1 MKFLKDVIREAR
13 RKMGLNQTELAE
25 QMGVTQSAVSH
36 WENGETMPTPRQIP
50 RLAEVLNIKVSA
62 LFGDEAG

>member
-1 MKFLKDVIREAR
+1 MKNVIREAR

>member
-1 MKFLKDVIREAR
+1 
-13 RKMGLNQTELAE
+13 MGLNQTELAE

>member
-1 MKFLKDVIREAR
+1 MKDVIREAR

-50 RLAEVLNIKVSA
+50 RLAEVLNIRVSD

>member
-1 MKFLKDVIREAR
+1 MKDVIREAR

>member
-1 MKFLKDVIREAR
+1 MKDVIREAR

-50 RLAEVLNIKVSA
+50 RLAEILNIRVSD

>member
-1 MKFLKDVIREAR
+1 MKDVIREAR
-13 RKMGLNQTELAE
+13 RKMGLNQTKLAE
-25 QMGVTQSAVSH
+25 LMGVTQSAVSH

-50 RLAEVLNIKVSA
+50 RLAEILNIRVSD

>member
-1 MKFLKDVIREAR
+1 MKDVIREAR
-13 RKMGLNQTELAE
+13 RKLGLNQTELAE

-62 LFGDEAG
+62 LFGDETG

>member
-1 MKFLKDVIREAR
+1 MKDVIREAR
-13 RKMGLNQTELAE
+13 RKLGLNQTELAE

>member
-1 MKFLKDVIREAR
+1 
-13 RKMGLNQTELAE
+13 MGLNQTELAE
-25 QMGVTQSAVSH
+25 QMGVTHSAVSH

>member
-13 RKMGLNQTELAE
+13 RKMGLKQKELAE
-25 QMGVTQSAVSH
+25 QMGVTQPAVSH

-50 RLAEVLNIKVSA
+50 RLAEVLKIKVSA
-62 LFGDEAG
+62 LFGDEAR